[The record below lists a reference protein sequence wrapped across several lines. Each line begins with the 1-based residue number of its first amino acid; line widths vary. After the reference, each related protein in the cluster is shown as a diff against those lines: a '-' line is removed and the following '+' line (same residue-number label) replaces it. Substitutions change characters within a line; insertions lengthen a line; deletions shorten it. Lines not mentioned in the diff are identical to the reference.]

1 MIHINAF
8 TQCTPISQSI
18 GQWRNPADRMAAGY
32 RDLKTWIELAQTLEA
47 GCIDALFFADIHG
60 IYDGYG
66 GSYEAAVRHAVQVPG
81 ADPVL
86 LIPALAAATTHL
98 GFAVTYSTSYHA
110 PYECARLFSSLD
122 HFTGGRIGWNVVTSY
137 MKNAQD
143 NGLGAALPHDERYDQ
158 ADDYMEAV
166 YKLWEASW
174 ADDAVVRDAAGA
186 TFTDPSRVRPIDHE
200 GPYYRVRGPH
210 MCEPSPQR
218 TPVIYQAGSSPRGI
232 RFGARHGEALFV
244 AFGNPQSAA
253 RMTARIRAAIAEEG
267 RDPAS
272 VKIMLAIMPIVGETE
287 AEAQAKYATALEHAD
302 VEGALALFGGW
313 TGIDLSAYSPEDR
326 IEDID
331 SQAMASIA
339 KANKGKRLKDFYE
352 ELKLGSFG
360 PKVIGTPDQVA
371 DELEHWI
378 EVAGIDGFNLTPVVQ
393 PGSHE
398 DFVGLVVPELQ
409 RRGRFRRAYDT
420 ATLREHYYGTG
431 HARAA
436 DDHPSARHRFQSV
449 SDTNRV

>member
-32 RDLKTWIELAQTLEA
+32 RDLAVWTDLARTLEA

-66 GSYEAAVRHAVQVPG
+66 ASHEAAVQHAVQVPG
-81 ADPVL
+81 ADPTL

-137 MKNAQD
+137 MKNAAA

-166 YKLWEASW
+166 YKLWEGSW
-174 ADDAVVRDAAGA
+174 AEDAVVRDAATA
-186 TFTDPSRVRPIDHE
+186 TFSDPARVRTIDHH
-200 GPYYRVRGPH
+200 GPYYEVRGPH
-210 MCEPSPQR
+210 MCEPSIQR

-232 RFGARHGEALFV
+232 QFGAKHGEALFV
-244 AFGNPQSAA
+244 AFGSPQSSAKL
-253 RMTARIRAAIAEEG
+253 TARIRQAVAEAG

-272 VKIMLAIMPIVGETE
+272 MRIMLAIMPIVGETE
-287 AEAQAKYATALEHAD
+287 AEARRKYETALHYAD

-313 TGIDLSAYSPEDR
+313 TGIDLSQFSPDDM

-331 SQAMASIA
+331 NQAMASIA
-339 KANKGKRLKDFYE
+339 KANRGKRLKDFYG
-352 ELKLGSFG
+352 ELKLGAFG
-360 PKVIGTPDQVA
+360 PKIIGSPTQVA
-371 DELEHWI
+371 DELERWV
-378 EVAGIDGFNLTPVVQ
+378 EVGGVDGFNITPVVQ

-398 DFVGLVVPELQ
+398 DFVHLVVPELQ
-409 RRGRFRRAYDT
+409 RRGLFRRHYEG
-420 ATLREHYYGTG
+420 ATLREHYFGPG
-431 HARAA
+431 HSRAA
-436 DDHPSARHRFQSV
+436 GDHPSARYRFA
-449 SDTNRV
+449 